1 MSIEFLLKK
10 NNCFAQREELLERK
24 DEGAPILLRSLTTRC
39 QTIGDT
45 IHYQNDEFLS
55 KACPCKNLH
64 PLASTLV
71 KMANALQAGI
81 LPYEGGLLDQP
92 VILMEMIEIA
102 QRCLRDYEDKMM
114 KENQKKS
121 GAKR

>member
-1 MSIEFLLKK
+1 
-10 NNCFAQREELLERK
+10 
-24 DEGAPILLRSLTTRC
+24 
-39 QTIGDT
+39 
-45 IHYQNDEFLS
+45 
-55 KACPCKNLH
+55 
-64 PLASTLV
+64 
-71 KMANALQAGI
+71 MANALQAGI

-114 KENQKKS
+114 KESQKKN